1 MSGMKADM
9 GYAVNSAKTSVH
21 DPGKLSKAG
30 ELADGQYSERAL
42 RNPPSLQA
50 LKLQDVLMKNA
61 GGKIADDQWH
71 ELPLAT
77 FKQVKGF
84 RNLTHE
90 DVVRLFE
97 ELRSVTMRHV
107 NNAEG
112 HTAIYGLIAVGRVD
126 MDEGHGKLRY
136 QFDAEFRKIVEQSNL
151 YAILDYRAGLAMSS
165 RYAHRLHEMISFR
178 AARERQIERFTVD
191 DLRARLGVQAGKL
204 EAWSDFRVKAL
215 DAAIEE
221 VNQTS
226 RFRVSYRVTKRERRK
241 TTEIEL
247 TWEVKEALEEA
258 KREQAAHTVARKGR
272 RAEARLR
279 LAFPES
285 GSIKYTD
292 PWERLAHENCN
303 WDHGKLADAFRS
315 FCSEKRI
322 NLNAKSIE
330 TVFVNFCCS
339 QKRI

>member
-1 MSGMKADM
+1 M
-9 GYAVNSAKTSVH
+9 GYAVNSAKTNDR
-21 DPGKLSKAG
+21 DPAKLSKAG

-107 NNAEG
+107 NTAEG

-126 MDEGHGKLRY
+126 MDEGNGKLRY

-151 YAILDYRAGLAMSS
+151 YAVLDYRAGLAMSS

-178 AARERQIERFTVD
+178 AARERQMERFTVEE
-191 DLRARLGVQAGKL
+191 LRARLGVQTGKL
-204 EAWSDFRVKAL
+204 ARWPDFRKKAL

-221 VNQTS
+221 VNQSS
-226 RFRVSYRVTKRERRK
+226 RFRVSYRITKWERRK

-247 TWEVKEALEEA
+247 AWEVKEALEEA
-258 KREQAAHTVARKGR
+258 KREQEAHSAARKGR
-272 RAEARLR
+272 RAEAK
-279 LAFPES
+279 APMTFPET
-285 GSIKYTD
+285 GSVKYTD
-292 PWERLAHENCN
+292 PWEKLARENCN

-315 FCSEKRI
+315 FCAQKGI
-322 NLNAKSIE
+322 KLAAKNIE
-330 TVFVNFCCS
+330 AVFVSFCQS

>member
-1 MSGMKADM
+1 M
-9 GYAVNSAKTSVH
+9 GYAVNSAETISR
-21 DPGKLSKAG
+21 DPAKLSKAG

-61 GGKIADDQWH
+61 GGKIANDQWH

-126 MDEGHGKLRY
+126 MDDGHGKLRY
-136 QFDAEFRKIVEQSNL
+136 QFDVEFRKIVEQSNL

-178 AARERQIERFTVD
+178 AARERQIERFTVED
-191 DLRARLGVQAGKL
+191 FRARLGVQIGKL
-204 EAWSDFRVKAL
+204 STWTAFKQKAL
-215 DAAIEE
+215 DTAIDE
-221 VNQTS
+221 VNQSS
-226 RFRVSYRVTKRERRK
+226 RFRVSYRITKRDRRK
-241 TTEIEL
+241 TVEVELAWEI
-247 TWEVKEALEEA
+247 KEALEDA
-258 KREQAAHTVARKGR
+258 KREQEAHSVARKGR
-272 RAEARLR
+272 RAEAKER
-279 LAFPES
+279 LAFPEF
-285 GSIKYTD
+285 GSVKYTD
-292 PWERLAHENCN
+292 PWETLARENCN

-315 FCSEKRI
+315 FCAQKSIK
-322 NLNAKSIE
+322 LGAKNIE
-330 TVFVNFCCS
+330 TVFVSFCKS
-339 QKRI
+339 QSRI

>member
-1 MSGMKADM
+1 M
-9 GYAVNSAKTSVH
+9 GYAVNSAKTNDH
-21 DPGKLSKAG
+21 DPAKLSKAG

-107 NNAEG
+107 NTAEG
-112 HTAIYGLIAVGRVD
+112 HTAIYGLISVGRVD

-136 QFDAEFRKIVEQSNL
+136 QFDAEFRQIVEQSNL
-151 YAILDYRAGLAMSS
+151 YAVLDYRAGLAMSS

-178 AARERQIERFTVD
+178 AARERQMERFTVEE
-191 DLRARLGVQAGKL
+191 LRARLGVQTGKL
-204 EAWSDFRVKAL
+204 ARWPDFKKYSL
-215 DAAIEE
+215 DAAIDE
-221 VNQTS
+221 VNQSS
-226 RFRVSYRVTKRERRK
+226 RFRVSYRITKLERRK
-241 TTEIEL
+241 TVEL
-247 TWEVKEALEEA
+247 ELSWEVKEALEEA
-258 KREQAAHTVARKGR
+258 KREQEAHSVARKGR
-272 RAEARLR
+272 RAEAKAPLV
-279 LAFPES
+279 FPEA
-285 GSIKYTD
+285 GSVKYTD
-292 PWERLAHENCN
+292 PWETLARENCN

-315 FCSEKRI
+315 FCAQKGI
-322 NLNAKSIE
+322 KLAAKNVE
-330 TVFVNFCCS
+330 TVFVSFCQS

>member
-1 MSGMKADM
+1 M
-9 GYAVNSAKTSVH
+9 GYAVNSAKTNDH
-21 DPGKLSKAG
+21 DPAKLSKAG

-107 NNAEG
+107 NTAEG
-112 HTAIYGLIAVGRVD
+112 HTAIYGLISVGRVD

-151 YAILDYRAGLAMSS
+151 YAVLDYRAGLAMSS

-178 AARERQIERFTVD
+178 AARERQMERFTVEE
-191 DLRARLGVQAGKL
+191 LRARLGVQTGKL
-204 EAWSDFRVKAL
+204 STWGNFRKFAL
-215 DAAIEE
+215 DAAIDE
-221 VNQTS
+221 VNQSS
-226 RFRVSYRVTKRERRK
+226 RFRVSYRITKLERRK

-247 TWEVKEALEEA
+247 AWEVKEALEEA
-258 KREQAAHTVARKGR
+258 KREQEAHSVARKGR
-272 RAEARLR
+272 RAEAKVP
-279 LAFPES
+279 LAFPET
-285 GSIKYTD
+285 GSVKYTD
-292 PWERLAHENCN
+292 PWEKLARENCN

-315 FCSEKRI
+315 FCAQKGI
-322 NLNAKSIE
+322 KLAAKNVE
-330 TVFVNFCCS
+330 AVFVSFCQS

>member
-1 MSGMKADM
+1 M
-9 GYAVNSAKTSVH
+9 GYAVNSAKTSDH
-21 DPGKLSKAG
+21 DPDQLSKAG
-30 ELADGQYSERAL
+30 ELVDGHYSERAL

-61 GGKIADDQWH
+61 GGKIADDRWH

-126 MDEGHGKLRY
+126 MDEGNGRLRY
-136 QFDAEFRKIVEQSNL
+136 KFDDEFRKIVEKSNL

-178 AARERQIERFTVD
+178 AARQRQIERFTVEE
-191 DLRARLGVQAGKL
+191 LRARLGVQTGKL
-204 EAWSDFRVKAL
+204 ARWSDFKKYSL
-215 DAAIEE
+215 DVAIDE
-221 VNQTS
+221 VNQSS
-226 RFRVSYRVTKRERRK
+226 RFRVSFRITKRERRK
-241 TTEIEL
+241 TTEVEL
-247 TWEVKEALEEA
+247 TWEVKEVLEDAKKEQEA
-258 KREQAAHTVARKGR
+258 HSVARKGR
-272 RAEARLR
+272 RAETKIRLS
-279 LAFPES
+279 FPET
-285 GSIKYTD
+285 GSVKYTD
-292 PWERLAHENCN
+292 PWEKLARENCN
-303 WDHGKLADAFRS
+303 WDHGKIADAFRS
-315 FCSEKRI
+315 FCAHKNI
-322 NLNAKSIE
+322 KLGAKNIE
-330 TVFVNFCCS
+330 TVFVNFCKS
-339 QKRI
+339 QSRI

>member
-1 MSGMKADM
+1 M
-9 GYAVNSAKTSVH
+9 GYAVNSAKTNDH
-21 DPGKLSKAG
+21 DPAKLSKAG

-107 NNAEG
+107 NTVEG
-112 HTAIYGLIAVGRVD
+112 HTAIYGLISVGRVD

-136 QFDAEFRKIVEQSNL
+136 KFDDEFRKIVEQSNL
-151 YAILDYRAGLAMSS
+151 YAVLDYRAGLAMSS
-165 RYAHRLHEMISFR
+165 RYAHRLHEMVSFR
-178 AARERQIERFTVD
+178 AARERQMERFTIEE
-191 DLRARLGVQAGKL
+191 LRARLGVQTGKL
-204 EAWSDFRVKAL
+204 ATWTAFKQKAL

-221 VNQTS
+221 VNQSS
-226 RFRVSYRVTKRERRK
+226 RFRVSYRITKRERRK

-247 TWEVKEALEEA
+247 AWEVKEALEEA
-258 KREQAAHTVARKGR
+258 KREQEAHSLARKGR
-272 RAEARLR
+272 RAEAKAP
-279 LAFPES
+279 LAFPAA
-285 GSIKYTD
+285 GSVKYTD
-292 PWERLAHENCN
+292 PWEKLARENCN
-303 WDHGKLADAFRS
+303 WDHGKIADSFRS
-315 FCSEKRI
+315 FCAQKGI
-322 NLNAKSIE
+322 KLAAKNIE
-330 TVFVNFCCS
+330 AVFVNFCQS

>member
-1 MSGMKADM
+1 M
-9 GYAVNSAKTSVH
+9 GYAVNSAETSSH
-21 DPGKLSKAG
+21 DPAKLSKAG

-61 GGKIADDQWH
+61 GGKIANDQWH

-107 NNAEG
+107 NNVEG

-126 MDEGHGKLRY
+126 MDEGHGMLRY

-178 AARERQIERFTVD
+178 SGRERQMERFTVEE
-191 DLRARLGVQAGKL
+191 LRARLGVQTGKL
-204 EAWSDFRVKAL
+204 ARWPDFKKYSL
-215 DAAIEE
+215 DAAIDE
-221 VNQTS
+221 VNQSS
-226 RFRVSYRVTKRERRK
+226 RFQVSYRITKRERRK
-241 TTEIEL
+241 TVELELAWEI
-247 TWEVKEALEEA
+247 KETLEDAKKEQEA
-258 KREQAAHTVARKGR
+258 HSVARKGR
-272 RAEARLR
+272 RAKAKVR

-285 GSIKYTD
+285 GSVKYTD
-292 PWERLAHENCN
+292 PWEKLARENCN
-303 WDHGKLADAFRS
+303 WDHSKLADAFRS
-315 FCSEKRI
+315 FCSQKGI
-322 NLNAKSIE
+322 KLGAMNIE
-330 TVFVNFCCS
+330 TVFVNFCKNQS
-339 QKRI
+339 RI

>member
-1 MSGMKADM
+1 M
-9 GYAVNSAKTSVH
+9 GYAVNSAKTSDH
-21 DPGKLSKAG
+21 DPDQLSKAG
-30 ELADGQYSERAL
+30 ELVDGHYSERAL

-61 GGKIADDQWH
+61 GGKIADDRWH

-126 MDEGHGKLRY
+126 MDDGNGKLRY
-136 QFDAEFRKIVEQSNL
+136 QFDAEFRKIVEKSNL

-178 AARERQIERFTVD
+178 AARQRQIERFTVEE
-191 DLRARLGVQAGKL
+191 LRARLGVQTGKL
-204 EAWSDFRVKAL
+204 ARWSDFKKYSL
-215 DAAIEE
+215 DVAIDE
-221 VNQTS
+221 VNQSS
-226 RFRVSYRVTKRERRK
+226 RFRVSFRITKRERRK
-241 TTEIEL
+241 TTEVEL
-247 TWEVKEALEEA
+247 TWEVKEVLEDVKKEQEA
-258 KREQAAHTVARKGR
+258 HSVARKGR
-272 RAEARLR
+272 RAETKIRLS
-279 LAFPES
+279 FPET
-285 GSIKYTD
+285 GSVKYTD
-292 PWERLAHENCN
+292 PWEKLARENCN
-303 WDHGKLADAFRS
+303 WDHGKIADAFRS
-315 FCSEKRI
+315 FCAHKNI
-322 NLNAKSIE
+322 KLGAKNIE
-330 TVFVNFCCS
+330 TVFVNFCKS
-339 QKRI
+339 QSRV

>member
-1 MSGMKADM
+1 M
-9 GYAVNSAKTSVH
+9 GYAVNSAKTNDR
-21 DPGKLSKAG
+21 DPAKLSKMG
-30 ELADGQYSERAL
+30 ELADGQYSDRAL

-77 FKQVKGF
+77 FKQLKGF

-151 YAILDYRAGLAMSS
+151 YAVLDYRAGLAMSS
-165 RYAHRLHEMISFR
+165 RYAHRLHEMVSFR
-178 AARERQIERFTVD
+178 AARERQVERFTVEE
-191 DLRARLGVQAGKL
+191 LRARLGVQTGKL
-204 EAWSDFRVKAL
+204 STWGNFRKFAL

-221 VNQTS
+221 VNQSS
-226 RFRVSYRVTKRERRK
+226 RFQVSYRITKRERRK
-241 TTEIEL
+241 TTEVEL
-247 TWEVKEALEEA
+247 AWEVKEALEDA
-258 KREQAAHTVARKGR
+258 KKEQDAHSVTRKGR
-272 RAEARLR
+272 RAEAKAL
-279 LAFPES
+279 LAFPET
-285 GSIKYTD
+285 GSVKYTD
-292 PWERLAHENCN
+292 PWEKLAREHCN

-315 FCSEKRI
+315 FCAEKRI
-322 NLNAKSIE
+322 KLEAKNIQ
-330 TVFVNFCCS
+330 TIFVNFCQS
-339 QKRI
+339 QKRLP

>member
-1 MSGMKADM
+1 M
-9 GYAVNSAKTSVH
+9 NSAKTNDH
-21 DPGKLSKAG
+21 DPAKLSKAG

-107 NNAEG
+107 NTAEG

-151 YAILDYRAGLAMSS
+151 YAVLDYRAGLAMSS

-178 AARERQIERFTVD
+178 AARERQIERFTVEE
-191 DLRARLGVQAGKL
+191 LRARLGVQTGKL
-204 EAWSDFRVKAL
+204 STWGNFRKFAL
-215 DAAIEE
+215 DAAIDE
-221 VNQTS
+221 VNQSS
-226 RFRVSYRVTKRERRK
+226 RFRVSYRITKLERRK

-247 TWEVKEALEEA
+247 AWEVKEALEEA
-258 KREQAAHTVARKGR
+258 KREQEAHSVARKGR
-272 RAEARLR
+272 RAEAKAPLV
-279 LAFPES
+279 FPET
-285 GSIKYTD
+285 GSVKYTD
-292 PWERLAHENCN
+292 PWEKLARENCN

-315 FCSEKRI
+315 FCAQKGI
-322 NLNAKSIE
+322 KLAAKNVE
-330 TVFVNFCCS
+330 AVFVNFCQS

>member
-1 MSGMKADM
+1 M
-9 GYAVNSAKTSVH
+9 GYAVNSAKTNDR
-21 DPGKLSKAG
+21 DPAKLSKMG
-30 ELADGQYSERAL
+30 ELADGQYSDRAL

-126 MDEGHGKLRY
+126 IDEGHGKLRY

-151 YAILDYRAGLAMSS
+151 YAVLDYRAGLAMSS
-165 RYAHRLHEMISFR
+165 RYAHRLHEMVSFR
-178 AARERQIERFTVD
+178 AARERQVERFTIEE
-191 DLRARLGVQAGKL
+191 LRARLGVQTGKL
-204 EAWSDFRVKAL
+204 STWGNFRKFAL

-221 VNQTS
+221 VNQSS
-226 RFRVSYRVTKRERRK
+226 RFRVSYRITKRERRK
-241 TTEIEL
+241 TTEVEL
-247 TWEVKEALEEA
+247 AWEVKEALEEA
-258 KREQAAHTVARKGR
+258 KREQEAHSVARKGR
-272 RAEARLR
+272 RAEAKSL
-279 LAFPES
+279 LAFPKG
-285 GSIKYTD
+285 GSVKYTD
-292 PWERLAHENCN
+292 PWEKLARENCN
-303 WDHGKLADAFRS
+303 WDHTKLADAFRS
-315 FCSEKRI
+315 FCAHKGI
-322 NLNAKSIE
+322 NLGAKNIE
-330 TVFVNFCCS
+330 AMFISFCKK
-339 QKRI
+339 QPRI

>member
-1 MSGMKADM
+1 M
-9 GYAVNSAKTSVH
+9 GYAVNSAETSSH
-21 DPGKLSKAG
+21 DPDQLSKAG
-30 ELADGQYSERAL
+30 ELVDGHYSERAL

-61 GGKIADDQWH
+61 GGKIADDRWH

-126 MDEGHGKLRY
+126 MDEGNGRLRY
-136 QFDAEFRKIVEQSNL
+136 KFDDEFRKIVDQSNL

-178 AARERQIERFTVD
+178 AGRDRQIERFTVEE
-191 DLRARLGVQAGKL
+191 LRARLGVQTGKL
-204 EAWSDFRVKAL
+204 STWGNFRKFAL
-215 DAAIEE
+215 DTAIDE
-221 VNQTS
+221 VNQSS
-226 RFRVSYRVTKRERRK
+226 RFRVSFRITKRERRK
-241 TTEIEL
+241 TAEVEL
-247 TWEVKEALEEA
+247 AWEVKEVLEDAKKEQEA
-258 KREQAAHTVARKGR
+258 HSIARKGR
-272 RAEARLR
+272 RAETKVRLT
-279 LAFPES
+279 FPES
-285 GSIKYTD
+285 GSVKYTD
-292 PWERLAHENCN
+292 PWERLARENCN
-303 WDHGKLADAFRS
+303 WDHNKIADAFRS
-315 FCSEKRI
+315 FCAQKGI
-322 NLNAKSIE
+322 KLDAKNIE
-330 TVFVNFCCS
+330 TMFVNFCKS
-339 QKRI
+339 QNRI

>member
-1 MSGMKADM
+1 M
-9 GYAVNSAKTSVH
+9 GYAVNSAKTNEH
-21 DPGKLSKAG
+21 DPAQLSKAG

-107 NNAEG
+107 NTAEG

-136 QFDAEFRKIVEQSNL
+136 KFDDEFRKIVEQSNL
-151 YAILDYRAGLAMSS
+151 YAVLDYRAGLAMSS

-178 AARERQIERFTVD
+178 AARERQTERFTVEE
-191 DLRARLGVQAGKL
+191 LRARLGVQTGKL
-204 EAWSDFRVKAL
+204 STWGNFRKFAL
-215 DAAIEE
+215 DAAIDE
-221 VNQTS
+221 VNQSS
-226 RFRVSYRVTKRERRK
+226 RFRVSYRITKLERRK

-247 TWEVKEALEEA
+247 AWEVKEALEEA
-258 KREQAAHTVARKGR
+258 KREQEAHSVARKGR
-272 RAEARLR
+272 RAEAKTP
-279 LAFPES
+279 LAFPKT
-285 GSIKYTD
+285 GSVKYTD
-292 PWERLAHENCN
+292 PWEKLARDNCN
-303 WDHGKLADAFRS
+303 WDHGKIADAFRS
-315 FCSEKRI
+315 FCVQKGIKLE
-322 NLNAKSIE
+322 AKNIE
-330 TVFVNFCCS
+330 VVFVNFCQS

>member
-1 MSGMKADM
+1 M
-9 GYAVNSAKTSVH
+9 GYAVNSAKTSDH
-21 DPGKLSKAG
+21 DPDQLSKAG
-30 ELADGQYSERAL
+30 ELVDGHYSERAL

-61 GGKIADDQWH
+61 GGKSADDRWH

-126 MDEGHGKLRY
+126 MDEGNGRLRY
-136 QFDAEFRKIVEQSNL
+136 KFDDEFRKIVEKSNL

-178 AARERQIERFTVD
+178 AARQRQIERFTVEE
-191 DLRARLGVQAGKL
+191 LRARLGVQTGKL
-204 EAWSDFRVKAL
+204 ARWSDFKKYSL
-215 DAAIEE
+215 DVAIDE
-221 VNQTS
+221 VNQSS
-226 RFRVSYRVTKRERRK
+226 RFRVSFRITKRERRK
-241 TTEIEL
+241 TTEVEL
-247 TWEVKEALEEA
+247 TWEVKEVLEDAKKEQEA
-258 KREQAAHTVARKGR
+258 HSVARKGR
-272 RAEARLR
+272 RAETKIRLS
-279 LAFPES
+279 FPET
-285 GSIKYTD
+285 GSVKYTD
-292 PWERLAHENCN
+292 PWEKLARENCN
-303 WDHGKLADAFRS
+303 WDHGKIADAFRS
-315 FCSEKRI
+315 FCAHKNI
-322 NLNAKSIE
+322 KLGAKNIE
-330 TVFVNFCCS
+330 TVFVNFCKS
-339 QKRI
+339 QSRI

>member
-1 MSGMKADM
+1 M
-9 GYAVNSAKTSVH
+9 GYAVNSAKTSDH
-21 DPGKLSKAG
+21 DPDQLSKAG
-30 ELADGQYSERAL
+30 ELVDGHYSERAL

-61 GGKIADDQWH
+61 GGKIADDRWH

-126 MDEGHGKLRY
+126 MDEGNGRLRY
-136 QFDAEFRKIVEQSNL
+136 KFDDEFRKIVEKSNL

-178 AARERQIERFTVD
+178 AARQRQIERFTVEE
-191 DLRARLGVQAGKL
+191 LRARLGVQTGKL
-204 EAWSDFRVKAL
+204 STWGNFRKFAL
-215 DAAIEE
+215 DTAIDE
-221 VNQTS
+221 VNQSS
-226 RFRVSYRVTKRERRK
+226 RFRVSFRITKRERRK
-241 TTEIEL
+241 TTEVEL
-247 TWEVKEALEEA
+247 TWEVKEVLEDAKKEQEA
-258 KREQAAHTVARKGR
+258 HSVARKGR
-272 RAEARLR
+272 RAETKIRLS
-279 LAFPES
+279 FPET
-285 GSIKYTD
+285 GSVKYTD
-292 PWERLAHENCN
+292 PWERLARENCN

-315 FCSEKRI
+315 FCAHKSIK
-322 NLNAKSIE
+322 LGAKNIE
-330 TVFVNFCCS
+330 TVFVNFCKS
-339 QKRI
+339 QSRI